1 MLNLK
6 DMQYFSRDVG
16 KGIKSTV
23 HEYRWE
29 FTIEE
34 TDVCI
39 QLFIY
44 LISNIRKVVYN
55 HEVLKEE
62 HGGPNNTYS
71 YEFINDGH
79 HYKIVQ
85 VDNLTQLFI
94 DGASFDYNYT
104 LERNKKEFEGN
115 NNSKVCNIFNND
127 TDEIQP
133 SNEIEFIKNEKQKQK
148 LNLSIGIQKNSSLNK
163 KPNNLNKFKFDSGE
177 NIKINKFNENQNNSK
192 INEINDNNLI
202 DFDNDFNN
210 SNNNYNNN
218 FVSNGKNNDFNTNNY
233 NDLNNINFNSNNIIN
248 NNNNN
253 YQNNFYNEE
262 NINNNNFINSNNY
275 NRNNLNNQFGLNN
288 DYQNNNKNNYTNNYN
303 LEMHNN
309 VNFNVDKNNNNYN
322 INNNY
327 NNAFRNNDNNI
338 NYNQNNT
345 NLINKNAFKT
355 VFLFFIY

>member
-6 DMQYFSRDVG
+6 DMKYFSRDVG
-16 KGIKSTV
+16 KAIKSTV

-148 LNLSIGIQKNSSLNK
+148 LNLSIGIQK
-163 KPNNLNKFKFDSGE
+163 
-177 NIKINKFNENQNNSK
+177 I
-192 INEINDNNLI
+192 
-202 DFDNDFNN
+202 
-210 SNNNYNNN
+210 
-218 FVSNGKNNDFNTNNY
+218 V
-233 NDLNNINFNSNNIIN
+233 
-248 NNNNN
+248 
-253 YQNNFYNEE
+253 
-262 NINNNNFINSNNY
+262 
-275 NRNNLNNQFGLNN
+275 
-288 DYQNNNKNNYTNNYN
+288 
-303 LEMHNN
+303 
-309 VNFNVDKNNNNYN
+309 V
-322 INNNY
+322 
-327 NNAFRNNDNNI
+327 
-338 NYNQNNT
+338 
-345 NLINKNAFKT
+345 
-355 VFLFFIY
+355 